1 MAYYDLEELYN
12 IEISP
17 RDRYIIKNIYQIIMV
32 VMLICVL
39 NMVFLWAR
47 N

>member
-17 RDRYIIKNIYQIIMV
+17 RDRYIIKNIYQIIV
-32 VMLICVL
+32 IVMLICFL
-39 NMVFLWAR
+39 NMVFLWSQ